1 MKIKSFISII
11 LIFVFTQNIQAQE
24 TPKSVSV
31 LMEKALQQ
39 AKEQNKNIF
48 VLFSASWCTWCKQMD
63 SKLKNPSIKQ
73 LFSDHYIIE
82 HFTVLEQKSKK
93 HLVNPGAEELLIK
106 YGGQNQGIPFYLI
119 FDNEGSLIADS
130 KMVKNKEILKG
141 EGSNIG
147 CPGTSYEID
156 AFAYKLKET
165 SNLTDKELL
174 AIAAIFKQD

>member
-11 LIFVFTQNIQAQE
+11 LIFGFTQNIQAQE

-31 LMEKALQQ
+31 LMKKALQQ

-63 SKLKNPSIKQ
+63 SKMKNSSIKQ

-130 KMVKNKEILKG
+130 RMVKNKEVLKG